1 MRSYVAM
8 ELKISTDFTCRVSL
22 GPPKNSGSNDITP
35 HPVPRIKSSVA
46 TPEPKLFFGSLVSK
60 GEEKSCISS

>member
-1 MRSYVAM
+1 MAI
-8 ELKISTDFTCRVSL
+8 ELKISIDFTCWVSV
-22 GPPKNSGSNDITP
+22 GPPKNSGSNEITP
-35 HPVPRIKSSVA
+35 HPVPRIKISVA